1 MNTESLIDL
10 DPLAPRL
17 EEALL
22 LSGMSQTAFGYV
34 NFGDPAFVKK
44 MREGR
49 KFRRAM
55 TAKIEALLES
65 MGL

>member
-1 MNTESLIDL
+1 MSTETHTDL

-55 TAKIEALLES
+55 TEKIEALLKEA
-65 MGL
+65 GL

>member
-1 MNTESLIDL
+1 MNTETPTDL

-17 EEALL
+17 EEAFL

-34 NFGDPAFVKK
+34 HFGDPAFVKK

-49 KFRRAM
+49 QFRRAM
-55 TAKIEALLES
+55 PAKIEALLER